1 MGQQLSSRLSSTRQ
15 LTVRNTGIPTASSYS
30 AILRSRSDVS
40 RVAKPSRSD
49 VEHSPLLSRSG
60 SQTLRN
66 ELTAMEDRRPTVTEQ
81 TAEPTT
87 GAVLMVSARP
97 GLNIAN
103 Q

>member
-1 MGQQLSSRLSSTRQ
+1 M
-15 LTVRNTGIPTASSYS
+15 RNTYIPTASSYS
-30 AILRSRSDVS
+30 AIMRSRSDVS

-66 ELTAMEDRRPTVTEQ
+66 ELTAMEDGRPTMTEQ

-87 GAVLMVSARP
+87 GAVPVVSARDRDSTSQTSE
-97 GLNIAN
+97 GA
-103 Q
+103 QRDHYHFVAAE